1 MFCGFGEWRAG
12 GAAGRSN
19 VAMSDTPQPPRH
31 RTRRRAVLLAAGM
44 LVFGSAA
51 VYALGRGQTGE
62 REAGRGGGQIAGID
76 FTQCPEAMGNAPCVA
91 RLLVDMA
98 ANDPAE
104 ALRTYTTAVG
114 DGAEAFQECHGAHH
128 ILGEAAGAVLSIEEL
143 LEIDPGTCG
152 QGFIHGAIAGYLNSI
167 KDGTAASEGV
177 AACETIATLSEDGG
191 LYSNCRHALGHRI
204 AVDGA
209 LFEDID
215 ALCAGG
221 GRLDRVSC
229 VSGGFMQIFSDEL
242 GGRLLDMKTVAGR
255 AERCNTTT
263 DEVAEGCWVAIMT
276 SVAAII
282 STVAPERMADLCLE
296 GSAAAQ
302 CARSAGEAYG
312 LYAVGEAENA
322 VSALATWCAPMR
334 EQTETC
340 LVGGAISIY
349 NAGQEGVLV
358 PEEILA
364 AFAKDLPM
372 EHREAVRFAIAQRT
386 GS

>member
-1 MFCGFGEWRAG
+1 
-12 GAAGRSN
+12 
-19 VAMSDTPQPPRH
+19 MSDTPQPPRH

-51 VYALGRGQTGE
+51 VYALGRGQTTE
-62 REAGRGGGQIAGID
+62 REAVRDGGQIAGID
-76 FTQCPEAMGNAPCVA
+76 FTECPEGMGKAPCVA

-98 ANDPAE
+98 ASDPAA
-104 ALRTYTTAVG
+104 ALRTYTTAAG
-114 DGAEAFQECHGAHH
+114 DSAEAFQECHGAHH
-128 ILGEAAGAVLSIEEL
+128 ILGEAAGAALSIEEL

-167 KDGTAASEGV
+167 EDGTAASTGV
-177 AACETIATLSEDGG
+177 AACEAIATLSEDDS

-209 LFEDID
+209 KFEEIE

-229 VSGGFMQIFSDEL
+229 VSGGFMQTFSDEL
-242 GGRLLDMKTVAGR
+242 GGGLLDMKTVSGR

-282 STVAPERMADLCLE
+282 STVAPELMADLCLD

-322 VSALATWCAPMR
+322 VSALTAWCAPMR
-334 EQTETC
+334 EQTEAC
-340 LVGGAISIY
+340 LVGGAMTIY
-349 NAGQEGVLV
+349 GAAIQGIIDTETFKESLNREI
-358 PEEILA
+358 PEQYQ
-364 AFAKDLPM
+364 
-372 EHREAVRFAIAQRT
+372 EAVWFAVART
-386 GS
+386 SSS